1 MTLIVM
7 KTLERV
13 YKNYYF
19 IIRGVSIRKWVELC
33 YAVVGKQATFVE
45 IHQDIEQRNYF
56 SFYEYEYCLDVSL
69 QYELMGDVKS
79 LEQGL
84 EEAYAWYIHNKD
96 KVNRKPL
103 IEYIDNTL
111 C

>member
-1 MTLIVM
+1 M
-7 KTLERV
+7 KLQFFHVHDLCR
-13 YKNYYF
+13 F
-19 IIRGVSIRKWVELC
+19 IDVLLKVKPSQRIFNVGNKEGVSIRKWIELC

-84 EEAYAWYIHNKD
+84 EEAYVGISTI
-96 KVNRKPL
+96 R
-103 IEYIDNTL
+103 TR
-111 C
+111 